1 MTTIRERRIIN
12 LNSQNAT
19 QNNGSFLSNVSFN
32 FSNIYTLEDNVVSL
46 SGGVLSAQIPV
57 SFYSVNYT
65 NNVLRYAMLIGGILN
80 YYTITITTGF
90 YDYQTL
96 FDEMHLQFQAN
107 SHNFVLTLNENNGK
121 MNFHHQGTGDF
132 ISIIYNG
139 STCFS
144 ILGFGKQD
152 YLATAENLTAPYP
165 LDLLGIRALKIM
177 CPEFSTNNKD
187 SVNLA
192 TTQLIETIPVDQAP
206 YGIIMYSN
214 SNNEYG
220 NLQTQN
226 ISTINIQIL
235 SELGDFVNF
244 NNTNWTITLVLLIDR
259 IFKVNLINNLDS
271 ALSATIIP
279 RITEQPTEIMADQ
292 FRLGSGMNEVDFP
305 IEEQTTEFVDEEQ
318 PTESSL
324 DQFTE
329 DEELK
334 LLTTQ

>member
-192 TTQLIETIPVDQAP
+192 TTQLIETIPVDQPP

-279 RITEQPTEIMADQ
+279 RITEQPTEIVA
-292 FRLGSGMNEVDFP
+292 EDFP
-305 IEEQTTEFVDEEQ
+305 IEEQTSEFVDEEQ

-329 DEELK
+329 DEDLN
-334 LLTTQ
+334 LLLR

>member
-1 MTTIRERRIIN
+1 MI
-12 LNSQNAT
+12 
-19 QNNGSFLSNVSFN
+19 V
-32 FSNIYTLEDNVVSL
+32 
-46 SGGVLSAQIPV
+46 GG
-57 SFYSVNYT
+57 T
-65 NNVLRYAMLIGGILN
+65 LN

-90 YDYQTL
+90 YDYKSL
-96 FDEMHLQFQAN
+96 FAEMHTRFQAN
-107 SHNFVLTLNENNGK
+107 SHNFVLTLNENTGK
-121 MNFHHQGTGDF
+121 MNFHHQGAGDF
-132 ISIIYNG
+132 HSIVYNG

-144 ILGFGKQD
+144 ILGFEKQD
-152 YLATAENLTAPYP
+152 YLATAENLEAPHP

-177 CPEFSTNNKD
+177 CPEFSTNNRD

-206 YGIIMYSN
+206 YGVIMYSN

-259 IFKVNLINNLDS
+259 IFKMNLINNLDN

-279 RITEQPTEIMADQ
+279 RLTIPAEPRQL
-292 FRLGSGMNEVDFP
+292 RLRSPMNETNREIVAEDFP
-305 IEEQTTEFVDEEQ
+305 EEENQPVEFIEEEQ
-318 PTESSL
+318 PVESSL

-329 DEELK
+329 DQDLN
-334 LLTTQ
+334 LLLR

>member
-19 QNNGSFLSNVSFN
+19 QNNGSFLSNVTFN
-32 FSNIYTLEDNVVSL
+32 FSNIYTLEENVVSL
-46 SGGVLSAQIPV
+46 SGGILSAQIPV

-65 NNVLRYAMLIGGILN
+65 NNILKYGITQGGITN

-90 YDYQTL
+90 YDYKSL
-96 FDEMHLQFQAN
+96 FTEMHTQFQAN

-121 MNFHHQGTGDF
+121 MNFHHQGTGNF
-132 ISIIYNG
+132 HSIVYNG

-144 ILGFGKQD
+144 VLGFGKQD
-152 YLATAENLTAPYP
+152 YLAIAENLEAPYP

-177 CPEFSTNNKD
+177 CPEFSTNNRD

-235 SELGDFVNF
+235 SESGDFVNF

-259 IFKVNLINNLDS
+259 LFKVNLINNLDT
-271 ALSATIIP
+271 ALSISTIP
-279 RITEQPTEIMADQ
+279 RIMEQPSDVIVE
-292 FRLGSGMNEVDFP
+292 DFP
-305 IEEQTTEFVDEEQ
+305 VDEQPIEFIEQEQ
-318 PTESSL
+318 PVESSL

-329 DEELK
+329 DQDLN
-334 LLTTQ
+334 LLLR

>member
-1 MTTIRERRIIN
+1 
-12 LNSQNAT
+12 
-19 QNNGSFLSNVSFN
+19 
-32 FSNIYTLEDNVVSL
+32 
-46 SGGVLSAQIPV
+46 V

-65 NNVLRYAMLIGGILN
+65 NNVLKYSMIIGGVLSFF
-80 YYTITITTGF
+80 TITITTGF

-107 SHNFVLTLNENNGK
+107 SHNFVLTLNENTGK

-132 ISIIYNG
+132 NSIIYNG

-177 CPEFSTNNKD
+177 CPEFSTNNRD

-192 TTQLIETIPVDQAP
+192 TTQLIETIPVDQPP

-235 SELGDFVNF
+235 SELGDFINF

-259 IFKVNLINNLDS
+259 IFKVNLINNLDNV
-271 ALSATIIP
+271 LSATIIP
-279 RITEQPTEIMADQ
+279 RQFQSLEPTEIVADQ
-292 FRLGSGMNEVDFP
+292 SRLGSGMNEVDFP
-305 IEEQTTEFVDEEQ
+305 IEEQPTEFIDEEQ

-329 DEELK
+329 DQDLN
-334 LLTTQ
+334 LLLR

>member
-19 QNNGSFLSNVSFN
+19 QNNGSFLSNVTFN
-32 FSNIYTLEDNVVSL
+32 FSNIYTLEDNVIQL
-46 SGGVLSAQIPV
+46 SGGLLSAQIPV

-65 NNVLRYAMLIGGILN
+65 NNVLKYGMVVGGVLN

-96 FDEMHLQFQAN
+96 FDEMQLQFQSN

-132 ISIIYNG
+132 HSIVYNG

-144 ILGFGKQD
+144 VLGFGKQD
-152 YLATAENLTAPYP
+152 YLATSENLTAPYP

-206 YGIIMYSN
+206 YGVIMYSN

-235 SELGDFVNF
+235 SESGDFVNF

-259 IFKVNLINNLDS
+259 IFKVNLISNLDV
-271 ALSATIIP
+271 ALSTIP
-279 RITEQPTEIMADQ
+279 RQLRLETTEPTEIVP
-292 FRLGSGMNEVDFP
+292 EDFP
-305 IEEQTTEFVDEEQ
+305 VEEQ
-318 PTESSL
+318 PIEVEEQPIDSSL
-324 DQFTE
+324 DQFME
-329 DEELK
+329 DEDLK
-334 LLTTQ
+334 LLLGQ